1 MIVSFR
7 HGRRDLP
14 LRHLPPSW
22 LPRGDGPQQGHA
34 IPDLPPSRQRTLG
47 HHGTTRWTPNQR
59 FSPQPLRISIHGI
72 STPRP
77 PLHTRSRC
85 IPDFVLH
92 ASQPRQNG
100 RYSRV
105 PSQGGGSGTHNVF
118 SPEYDDPANCA
129 PEEDQYGSQY
139 GQYGA
144 PYDHYGSRG
153 SVGRRSVGSARNIP
167 VSGSPEPP
175 PPPPRN
181 HDQNNSSF
189 NDSKES
195 NEISEAECDRDQLV
209 NRNYGGQYETP
220 VFESGGSLE
229 RNESNL
235 SLLWKGARER
245 ERRRD
250 LTFRGYVS
258 PSGFPARVL
267 VLSLRSRK
275 YIGMPDESRRRT
287 TRPGF
292 CVSL

>member
-1 MIVSFR
+1 MEDEICPYATFHLLGFREEMDPSKAMQFQTFPHPGNGHSGTMGPPVGHPTNASAHSRSGSQSMVSR
-7 HGRRDLP
+7 L
-14 LRHLPPSW
+14 
-22 LPRGDGPQQGHA
+22 
-34 IPDLPPSRQRTLG
+34 
-47 HHGTTRWTPNQR
+47 
-59 FSPQPLRISIHGI
+59 
-72 STPRP
+72 P

-220 VFESGGSLE
+220 VFESGGGSLE

-235 SLLWKGARER
+235 SLLWKGAKR